1 MSYSMGS
8 VIQRLV
14 ERLQR
19 RVEYTLVLSKGFYN
33 MIVGKIIKAHNC
45 IAREDVAIKILK
57 SIALFILRLQC
68 SLEDA
73 LSATSI
79 LFELF
84 TSISIILVMVLVW
97 HL

>member
-8 VIQRLV
+8 IIQRLV
-14 ERLQR
+14 ERLQH

-33 MIVGKIIKAHNC
+33 MIVSKIIKAHNY
-45 IAREDVAIKILK
+45 IAREDVVIKILK
-57 SIALFILRLQC
+57 SIALSILRLQC

-84 TSISIILVMVLVW
+84 TSISIILIMVLVW
-97 HL
+97 R

>member
-1 MSYSMGS
+1 
-8 VIQRLV
+8 
-14 ERLQR
+14 
-19 RVEYTLVLSKGFYN
+19 

-45 IAREDVAIKILK
+45 IAREDVVIKILK